1 MKYILYGLPSWFSG
15 RESACQCRRHR
26 RLWFKPW
33 VGKIPWKREWQP
45 TLVFLLGESHGQRSL
60 AGYFPYQR
68 VRHNLMTEH
77 QQSNKLLNQNK
88 GTVYSEDNDYPVVAV
103 WSLFVHLTWAQHPM

>member
-45 TLVFLLGESHGQRSL
+45 TLVFLLGESHGQRSPV
-60 AGYFPYQR
+60 GYSPGSCKELDTTWRLNNNNSALIF
-68 VRHNLMTEH
+68 
-77 QQSNKLLNQNK
+77 LLKYNIHMEK
-88 GTVYSEDNDYPVVAV
+88 CM
-103 WSLFVHLTWAQHPM
+103 L